1 MRVIDIAKHF
11 QVTPGTVSNALNFR
25 NGVNEKLAE
34 EIRRYAQQVGYMP
47 NRLARALLSGSS
59 NVIGLCLCEAP
70 SSPWFGELLCQLQ
83 NKLSEHGFYVN
94 TIVLDAMT
102 NEKDFFRKKLWA
114 LNFFSQIKADA
125 ILFGPCD
132 FQTIRELQ
140 TQYPGTD
147 KLIGF
152 DALDELDIC
161 HCGLKI
167 KQGMQL
173 ALEHLFQNGHRKIGY
188 VGLNRFDAESL
199 SPNTR
204 YAVYQ
209 QELKRRELPLK
220 PDWIIKTNRL
230 IPSDEML
237 QDLKRCLNTPD
248 RPTAFFCHSD
258 NYAAIT
264 VKAIQECGL
273 DMPADISV
281 IGFDNQPI
289 SWLSCPGFS
298 TIRFDQQNYVEKIVE
313 MTLNSIKEKTE
324 FRSYFET
331 PVLVNRG
338 SVRKI

>member
-25 NGVNEKLAE
+25 SGVNEKLAKQ
-34 EIRRYAQQVGYMP
+34 IRQYAQQVGYVP

-59 NVIGLCLCEAP
+59 KVIGLCLCEAP

-83 NKLSEHGFYVN
+83 NKLSEHGYYVN
-94 TIVLDAMT
+94 TIVLDATT
-102 NEKDFFRKKLWA
+102 NEKDFLQKKLWA

-132 FQTIRELQ
+132 SQCIKELQ
-140 TQYPGTD
+140 LHYPGTD

-167 KQGMQL
+167 RQGMLL
-173 ALEHLFQNGHRKIGY
+173 ALKHLFQNGHRKIGY
-188 VGLNRFDAESL
+188 VGLNHFDEEST
-199 SPNTR
+199 SPDTR

-209 QELKRRELPLK
+209 QELKRMQLPLN
-220 PDWIIKTNRL
+220 PAWVIRTDRL
-230 IPSDEML
+230 IPADAMLDE
-237 QDLKRCLNTPD
+237 LKKCLNEPEK
-248 RPTAFFCHSD
+248 PTAFFCHSD
-258 NYAAIT
+258 NYAAIAI
-264 VKAIQECGL
+264 KAIRECGL
-273 DMPADISV
+273 NVPEDISV

-289 SWLSCPGFS
+289 SWLTSPGFS
-298 TIRFDQQNYVEKIVE
+298 TIRFNQQSYVEKIVS
-313 MTLNSIKEKTE
+313 MTINCIKEKTDS
-324 FRSYFET
+324 RTYFEE